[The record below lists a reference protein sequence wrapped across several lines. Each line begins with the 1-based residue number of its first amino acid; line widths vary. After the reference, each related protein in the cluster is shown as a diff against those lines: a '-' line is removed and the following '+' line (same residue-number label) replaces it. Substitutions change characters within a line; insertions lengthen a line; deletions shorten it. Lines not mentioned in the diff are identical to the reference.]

1 MEKLYLSKSSVAS
14 GTEISVLKT
23 NIENAQKKIADLE
36 SKKSQ
41 AEEESK
47 KLQERITAIS
57 EEIGS
62 TKSKQ
67 EYEHQRAE
75 LKKQRDLFDSN
86 AKKAQQQF
94 GDVVLDAFPPILIS
108 RAVAKSKVKLQLM
121 ASSETLPNGITEP
134 LISYLTRPDTNV
146 CVCGRPL
153 CSEEKEH
160 VRSYLKLMP
169 PRSYASMYQ
178 NFCNIESLM
187 PSGLSNFFFFD
198 GEKIAE
204 LAVEETSEQMKD
216 SIKTL
221 LGISVIDSLQS
232 DLQRVVSR
240 IEKQQTATAN
250 SEQIDKLRVERDEA
264 AKKLAEAEEEL
275 ADLKKQREKTI
286 QKIESKREEYSA
298 KGGDIYTQRQQLYS
312 KRTGITSRIEALSE
326 RLVTDAAS
334 ELPLLLVRHLLEKIK
349 QKAES
354 EHEQKL
360 LGSTLAKLENL
371 FTEYDNADLMDR
383 AAIQRFIDYVR
394 STAEPGT
401 GHVFAELSDS
411 SVSKLQVLLDSQLDA
426 NRKDV
431 LQRKLELAELQAQ
444 MDQLDNYL
452 SVEIDEEA
460 INQIYRKIKELEQ
473 EQIALDVKIQGKE
486 EECRTLNGKSM
497 AAASAFKR
505 NLEEYIRKAEFND
518 DGERVLKYAHM
529 ASTILSEYTNRLQQ
543 RKVAAVADT
552 MTECYK
558 QLANKT
564 SLIHHIE
571 MDPTTLDLKY
581 IGPDGKEVDRASLS
595 AGEKQLMVISLL
607 WALGRCSKKKLP
619 VIIDT
624 PLSRLDSAHR
634 SSVIQTYFPQASDQ
648 TIILSTDT
656 EIDQSYYELMRP
668 NIGDEF
674 TLIYNDE
681 TKSTT
686 ISSGYFPGV

>member
-1 MEKLYLSKSSVAS
+1 MIIKELTLHNFGVYAGTNRFMFQGERPIVLIGGMNGRGKTTFLEGVLLALYGPNSFAY
-14 GTEISVLKT
+14 TESNYKT
-23 NIENAQKKIADLE
+23 
-36 SKKSQ
+36 
-41 AEEESK
+41 
-47 KLQERITAIS
+47 
-57 EEIGS
+57 
-62 TKSKQ
+62 
-67 EYEHQRAE
+67 
-75 LKKQRDLFDSN
+75 
-86 AKKAQQQF
+86 F
-94 GDVVLDAFPPILIS
+94 G
-108 RAVAKSKVKLQLM
+108 Q
-121 ASSETLPNGITEP
+121 
-134 LISYLTRPDTNV
+134 
-146 CVCGRPL
+146 
-153 CSEEKEH
+153 
-160 VRSYLKLMP
+160 YLKAYVNRNDGTLKSYVSLEFTIGPEPGETYRVM
-169 PRSYASMYQ
+169 RSWSGDKIRTAEQIQVWKNGKEDEFLTENWPLY
-178 NFCNIESLM
+178 IESLM

-298 KGGDIYTQRQQLYS
+298 KGGDIYTHRQQLYS

-426 NRKDV
+426 NRNDV